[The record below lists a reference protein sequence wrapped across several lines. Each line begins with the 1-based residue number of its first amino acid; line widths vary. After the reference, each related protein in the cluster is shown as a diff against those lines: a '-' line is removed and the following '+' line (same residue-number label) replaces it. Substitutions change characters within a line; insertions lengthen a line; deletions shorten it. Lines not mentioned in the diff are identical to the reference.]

1 MARRIQM
8 HFLAIV
14 ALGGATA
21 FAAPAAAPLSI
32 AAVGARGE
40 ARAAL
45 ERGVFAAQR
54 ILDVVR
60 LAVVP
65 GVGDPVA
72 GWSLGATLPR
82 YAAAE
87 TGDARRLE
95 STREYA
101 RRTLAGAA
109 PNRITPEALISLLRT
124 DADQLLV
131 SCDEAAHIAPAADVE
146 LRAAVADLR
155 VFAALGRFHALRL
168 AAAVHYNL
176 FLRAQRLAELVSATY
191 VEKEAL
197 QAWRDLMAAA
207 SAADRS
213 AARVRPLRLAADWE
227 ADLVRLE
234 ASVRDL
240 ESQCCPPDPRLL
252 REKIWR
258 PAPVP
263 SFPEPRV
270 EVLPALGEASRVVLR
285 MPPSAPAA
293 RASLLIRSRGDTVFR
308 EIPLAATLGGGLE
321 AAVPASGPFE
331 AFVEFDGPVGI
342 RFAPAPWERPSLLTL
357 GGS

>member
-1 MARRIQM
+1 
-8 HFLAIV
+8 
-14 ALGGATA
+14 
-21 FAAPAAAPLSI
+21 
-32 AAVGARGE
+32 
-40 ARAAL
+40 
-45 ERGVFAAQR
+45 
-54 ILDVVR
+54 
-60 LAVVP
+60 
-65 GVGDPVA
+65 
-72 GWSLGATLPR
+72 
-82 YAAAE
+82 
-87 TGDARRLE
+87 LE

-155 VFAALGRFHALRL
+155 VFAALGRFH
-168 AAAVHYNL
+168 
-176 FLRAQRLAELVSATY
+176 AQRLAELVSATY

-285 MPPSAPAA
+285 LPPSAPAA

-308 EIPLAATLGGGLE
+308 EIPLTATLGGGLE